1 MSIDKDYRAGC
12 TPFEM
17 VHDVMTFVVV
27 QHGFLVAVCIPGQI
41 VNRSHFNSSLSRV
54 NPSPQLS
61 QTSAPL
67 LVQASP
73 VAGLPFGHVHV
84 FEEDVG
90 ERAVLLSFM
99 ADATV
104 FDICK
109 SLRAEAVFA
118 RSDSCS
124 DKLAAGSAR
133 RAVVGSGASGSM
145 LSVQGVQPSS
155 VF

>member
-27 QHGFLVAVCIPGQI
+27 QHGFLVAVCMPGQI

-104 FDICK
+104 
-109 SLRAEAVFA
+109 LAEAVFA